1 MSTPSFPDGNLITY
15 VVCATAPL
23 FQLPSEYPI
32 AYSAPVML
40 SELLV
45 PACPYK
51 GQFTR
56 FDSALRVPCRKSEI
70 VAVDAGPV

>member
-23 FQLPSEYPI
+23 FQLLASEYPI

-51 GQFTR
+51 
-56 FDSALRVPCRKSEI
+56 SAVI
-70 VAVDAGPV
+70 PVSMTHFG